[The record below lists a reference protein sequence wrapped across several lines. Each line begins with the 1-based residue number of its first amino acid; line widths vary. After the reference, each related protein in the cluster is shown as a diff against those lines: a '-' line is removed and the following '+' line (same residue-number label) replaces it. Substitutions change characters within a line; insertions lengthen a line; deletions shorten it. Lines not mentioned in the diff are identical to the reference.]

1 MTDSL
6 PPRLVNEDSGL
17 TPDERRA
24 LAAGVRGD
32 SAEARARNEA
42 RHAVWEAL
50 VAKLPAAGGGAG
62 AAAAGTGTAAVGA
75 KTTLGA
81 LLKPLG
87 VGLLLGVTAA
97 GGVALTRGTRKS
109 TAEPGPS
116 ASAASVVPNAG
127 TSTRRAP
134 SAADSV
140 NSTDAPPQATT
151 ITPVPSAFR
160 PGAPPVAAQNAPG
173 AGSADTSD
181 SLALPSEA
189 SFSSDLA
196 PERARH
202 LAESRRVA
210 DARAL
215 LLAGDAR
222 RALLELE
229 AVRKDF
235 PRGLLAQER
244 EALAI
249 EALGLLGERSEAR
262 QRADNFLRQYPGS
275 PHATVVRKFLE

>member
-1 MTDSL
+1 
-6 PPRLVNEDSGL
+6 
-17 TPDERRA
+17 
-24 LAAGVRGD
+24 
-32 SAEARARNEA
+32 
-42 RHAVWEAL
+42 
-50 VAKLPAAGGGAG
+50 
-62 AAAAGTGTAAVGA
+62 
-75 KTTLGA
+75 
-81 LLKPLG
+81 
-87 VGLLLGVTAA
+87 
-97 GGVALTRGTRKS
+97 
-109 TAEPGPS
+109 
-116 ASAASVVPNAG
+116 
-127 TSTRRAP
+127 
-134 SAADSV
+134 
-140 NSTDAPPQATT
+140 
-151 ITPVPSAFR
+151 
-160 PGAPPVAAQNAPG
+160 
-173 AGSADTSD
+173 
-181 SLALPSEA
+181 LALPSEA